1 METTATMQTTKKL
14 MFRSEL
20 NRPKPHMYAQG
31 KFRKDMDKYE
41 ELIDKKTGKTVLE
54 ITERIPF
61 DDQIQEHKSS
71 VTLDSL
77 LERYK
82 IDLSKKAITEI
93 SEDIADMTIMPQD
106 ALECYS
112 MIHEAEKNFQ
122 DSTKEFKAEF
132 NNNFGEYL
140 KGFANGKTQQV
151 VDKYHKKLI
160 KSEYAQNSPVTAQ
173 MPISSTPTQQTA
185 VSADTTTN
193 TASTP
198 QNTYQG
204 VNLNA

>member
-1 METTATMQTTKKL
+1 MEATQVVKKP

-31 KFRKDMDKYE
+31 NFRKDMDQYE
-41 ELIDKKTGKTVLE
+41 ELIDKKTGKMVLE
-54 ITERIPF
+54 ITDKIPF
-61 DDQIQEHKSS
+61 DEQIQEHKSS

-93 SEDIADMTIMPQD
+93 SEDITDMTIMPQD

-151 VDKYHKKLI
+151 VDKYSKKLV
-160 KSEYAQNSPVTAQ
+160 KADTSPNS
-173 MPISSTPTQQTA
+173 SPTTSVAPTNQQTVQQTTNVA
-185 VSADTTTN
+185 PQQTTT
-193 TASTP
+193 
-198 QNTYQG
+198 QQG
-204 VNLNA
+204 VNLNV

>member
-1 METTATMQTTKKL
+1 MEVTQVVKTQT
-14 MFRSEL
+14 FRSEL

-31 KFRKDMDKYE
+31 NFRKDMDQYE
-41 ELIDKKTGKTVLE
+41 ELIDKHTGKMVLE
-54 ITERIPF
+54 ITDKIAF

-93 SEDIADMTIMPQD
+93 SEDITDMTIMPQD

-140 KGFANGKTQQV
+140 KGFANGKTQRV
-151 VDKYHKKLI
+151 VDKYAKKLVKADTSLI
-160 KSEYAQNSPVTAQ
+160 SSPTAQ
-173 MPISSTPTQQTA
+173 VTPATQQTVQQTVTPTVA
-185 VSADTTTN
+185 QTTT
-193 TASTP
+193 
-198 QNTYQG
+198 QQG
-204 VNLNA
+204 VNLNV

>member
-1 METTATMQTTKKL
+1 MEATQTVKKP

-20 NRPKPHMYAQG
+20 NRPAQHMYAQG
-31 KFRKDMDKYE
+31 NFRKDMDQYE
-41 ELIDKKTGKTVLE
+41 ELIDKHTGKMKLE
-54 ITERIPF
+54 ITDKIPF

-93 SEDIADMTIMPQD
+93 SEDITDMTVMPQD

-122 DSTKEFKAEF
+122 DTTKEFKAEF

-140 KGFANGKTQQV
+140 KGFSNGKTQAV
-151 VDKYHKKLI
+151 VDKYNKKL
-160 KSEYAQNSPVTAQ
+160 KTSESAQIPSPTIQTAANVQ
-173 MPISSTPTQQTA
+173 QTTQVVTPT
-185 VSADTTTN
+185 TTT
-193 TASTP
+193 
-198 QNTYQG
+198 QNTQQG
-204 VNLNA
+204 VNLNV

>member
-1 METTATMQTTKKL
+1 MEATQTVKKP

-20 NRPKPHMYAQG
+20 NRPVPHMYAQG
-31 KFRKDMDKYE
+31 NFRKDMDQYE
-41 ELIDKKTGKTVLE
+41 ELIDKHTGKMKLE
-54 ITERIPF
+54 ITDKIPF

-93 SEDIADMTIMPQD
+93 SEDITDMTVMPQD

-112 MIHEAEKNFQ
+112 MIHEAERNFEET
-122 DSTKEFKAEF
+122 TKEFKAEF

-140 KGFANGKTQQV
+140 KGFSNGKTQAI
-151 VDKYHKKLI
+151 VDKYNKKL
-160 KSEYAQNSPVTAQ
+160 KT
-173 MPISSTPTQQTA
+173 
-185 VSADTTTN
+185 ADTTQIP
-193 TASTP
+193 ASTTQSAANVQQTTQVVTP
-198 QNTYQG
+198 TTTTQNLKQG
-204 VNLNA
+204 VNLNV